1 MKAEEF
7 NKLMAVLKYPQ
18 AMGYLEDSKA
28 REAWLKGHIAVNDY
42 YNDLNLLMPLA
53 WKYGIYVTEMCGEFT
68 GHYYPVNVKKRYT
81 SKDKDPIQAIRDCL
95 TAIAKDK

>member
-1 MKAEEF
+1 
-7 NKLMAVLKYPQ
+7 
-18 AMGYLEDSKA
+18 
-28 REAWLKGHIAVNDY
+28 
-42 YNDLNLLMPLA
+42 
-53 WKYGIYVTEMCGEFT
+53 MCGEFT